1 MSASTNPYL
10 VGYEQFLRKPNLDY
24 NRTDPQPSS
33 APPTHPVLTTS
44 VSARTPALVSRTTAP
59 VTEPVQPTVQLHPST
74 NLDDSSGIDIFVP
87 MPPGGLSTQL
97 PPSDVVNFAGAT
109 TRPQTPTTLNIIA
122 RPSGVTAGQAES
134 AAVEITIS
142 TQPEEP
148 QPYVS
153 HLQGLTV
160 QQMLDLDID
169 TLVVKIDEHHNQAK
183 KAVLD
188 HVMETKARLMQAK
201 NDAVEE
207 EKRKGAMLLATKEEE
222 INLMT
227 VEVGNMRLTTQ
238 RLWDLLGR
246 CCAAYGTAKERRRV
260 NLVQFQIFCAWRRQA
275 MMLARRR
282 RLLARAER
290 WDINVHLKRNVF
302 RAWFRE
308 AIRAHRVTLNNRY
321 IQEVDNAKRLIHEHY
336 HRQIAEM
343 ERMLADARHQ
353 LDREAETRAR
363 LEEDMKRAFMRGVC
377 ALNIEAMNMMKR
389 GAAAGGVN
397 PANGAA
403 PTAAEKQPTEPAA
416 GGSVASSAPASAP
429 HVSAA
434 PAASEVVNPDL
445 CRSITL
451 SPPRFTAQPGP
462 GGAGSSTCPGPA
474 SSAQPLAASS
484 TSAVRLSGNGT
495 TSTAPTVSTMLTGS
509 SSSRPGS
516 SYGLPVTGSTMTV
529 SGNSLVVGRASAG
542 LQQAAAATTGQG
554 TSTSGAASEGGPT
567 VRETAQTFYQR
578 PQVVVT
584 RGPGVNLAGSS
595 TEVPRPRTNAPLP
608 TVRML

>member
-10 VGYEQFLRKPNLDY
+10 VGYEQFLRKPNSEY
-24 NRTDPQPSS
+24 NQTDPQPSS
-33 APPTHPVLTTS
+33 VQPTHPMLITS
-44 VSARTPALVSRTTAP
+44 VSARTPAVVSRTNAP
-59 VTEPVQPTVQLHPST
+59 ATEPVQPTAHLQPST

-97 PPSDVVNFAGAT
+97 PPSDVLNFPGAT

-122 RPSGVTAGQAES
+122 RPSGVTAGQAEP

-142 TQPEEP
+142 TQHEEP

-169 TLVVKIDEHHNQAK
+169 ALVVKIDEHHNQAK

-207 EKRKGAMLLATKEEE
+207 EKRKGATLLATKEEE

-227 VEVGNMRLTTQ
+227 VEMENMRLKGE
-238 RLWDLLGR
+238 RLWDVLGR
-246 CCAAYGTAKERRRV
+246 CCAAYGNAKERRRV
-260 NLVQFQIFCAWRRQA
+260 NLVQFQVFCAWRRQA

-308 AIRAHRVTLNNRY
+308 TMRAHRVTLNNRY

-336 HRQIAEM
+336 QRQIAEM
-343 ERMLADARHQ
+343 ERMLADAGQQ
-353 LDREAETRAR
+353 LEREAETRAR

-389 GAAAGGVN
+389 GAAAGGAN
-397 PANGAA
+397 PANGGA
-403 PTAAEKQPTEPAA
+403 PLAAEKQPTEPAA
-416 GGSVASSAPASAP
+416 GASVATNAPAFASHA
-429 HVSAA
+429 SAA
-434 PAASEVVNPDL
+434 PAASEMVNPDL
-445 CRSITL
+445 RGSITL
-451 SPPRFTAQPGP
+451 SPPPFTAQSGP
-462 GGAGSSTCPGPA
+462 GGAGSSTCLGPS
-474 SSAQPLAASS
+474 SSAQPLAATSA
-484 TSAVRLSGNGT
+484 SAVRLSGNGI
-495 TSTAPTVSTMLTGS
+495 TSTAPTVTTMLTGS

-516 SYGLPVTGSTMTV
+516 SYGPPVTGSAVTV
-529 SGNSLVVGRASAG
+529 SGNSLLLGRPGAG
-542 LQQAAAATTGQG
+542 LQQAAVATTGQG
-554 TSTSGAASEGGPT
+554 PSTSGGGLEGGPT
-567 VRETAQTFYQR
+567 VWETAQTFYQR

-584 RGPGVNLAGSS
+584 RGPGLTLAASS